1 MAYAT
6 LGELQAEI
14 VEELKIE
21 LSDLG
26 EILPSDAVIGL
37 KVKDA
42 IRETR
47 RERRY
52 PDYYTEEMILEDLEE
67 FFPNIKA
74 KAAYKGNLIGS
85 EFESSNNEGGT
96 SRVFIDYKTLSN
108 GVLPI
113 ARIS

>member
-1 MAYAT
+1 MAYET
-6 LGELQAEI
+6 IGELQAEI

-21 LSDLG
+21 LSELG
-26 EILPSDAVIGL
+26 YILPSDAVIGL

-42 IRETR
+42 IREVK
-47 RERRY
+47 RERNY
-52 PDYYTEEMILEDLEE
+52 PKDYTEDMILEDLEN
-67 FFPNIKA
+67 FYPNIKA

-96 SRVFIDYKTLSN
+96 SRVFIEYERLSKC
-108 GVLPI
+108 VLPI

>member
-1 MAYAT
+1 MAYTT
-6 LGELQAEI
+6 LSELQADI

-21 LSDLG
+21 LSSLG
-26 EILPSDAVIGL
+26 DVLPSDAVIGL

-42 IRETR
+42 IREVK
-47 RERRY
+47 RERNY
-52 PDYYTEEMILEDLEE
+52 PSYYTDEMILDDLEH
-67 FFPNIKA
+67 FYPNIKA

-96 SRVFIDYKTLSN
+96 SRVFINYERLSG